1 MEVSFLDELEC
12 LKASYDA
19 REFTHFISSQ
29 CHILKFNLPEDIC
42 LTFEIP
48 EQYPQVIPQ
57 ISLASTKLLKAERI
71 SIEKE
76 IRDHAEELIGSPMIM
91 DLVIKFREI
100 FEKHFI
106 KYELSQDKALECE
119 DDYTAVIL
127 IDHIRQ
133 RNRYLKALRT
143 WASELNIVGIL
154 IFCQKW
160 IFLIIQGSKK
170 NVKDY
175 IIHHRTICI
184 DVDSSGKPCKEKMS
198 KILFEGD
205 SPKSFSSFLVEE
217 LSTLKNLE
225 EYLKFKNLEII
236 YQEVLKPLIL
246 KS

>member
-19 REFTHFISSQ
+19 HEFTHYISSQ
-29 CHILKFNLPEDIC
+29 CHILKFNLPEDNC

-48 EQYPQVIPQ
+48 NQYPQVIPQ
-57 ISLASTKLLKAERI
+57 ISLASTKLSKAKRI
-71 SIEKE
+71 LVEKE
-76 IRDHAEELIGSPMIM
+76 IRDNAEELVGSPMIM
-91 DLVIKFREI
+91 DLVIKSQEI
-100 FEKHFI
+100 FENHFI
-106 KYELSQDKALECE
+106 KHELSQEKVLEHE
-119 DDYTAVIL
+119 DNHTAVIL

-143 WASELNIVGIL
+143 WASELNVVGVL
-154 IFCQKW
+154 MFCHKW

-170 NVKDY
+170 KVKEY
-175 IIHHRTICI
+175 IIHHRTTCI

-205 SPKSFSSFLVEE
+205 SLKCFTSFLVEE
-217 LSTLKNLE
+217 LSTLKDLE
-225 EYLKFKNLEII
+225 EYLKYINLESI
-236 YQEVLKPLIL
+236 YQEVLKPIVF